1 MDYESFIY
9 NLTKTILKDF
19 DIKTLFINVTDQ
31 IKDFLGAER
40 SSLFFYDKE
49 KNLLRS
55 VVISVDHNID
65 KIEIPVNKESIAG
78 FTVLEKKILNI
89 KDIHNKDELIS
100 VDPDLKYHKHWLNIK
115 GVETKSMLSAPIIK
129 DGEVLGVFQAINK
142 DPYFTKQD
150 EKVTEKITPL
160 IAIALDNV
168 VKYSKMKI
176 AQNIEKVILENI
188 SEAVVLLDNDNRIIT
203 FNSQFGEMTGYR
215 FSRKEAE
222 NKRIE
227 DILPII
233 KTHLDKIEFVR
244 RHMIPEEITLDLIRI
259 RMVPIVWECILEG
272 RFEYVGLIFHFPHG

>member
-40 SSLFFYDKE
+40 SSLFFYDRE